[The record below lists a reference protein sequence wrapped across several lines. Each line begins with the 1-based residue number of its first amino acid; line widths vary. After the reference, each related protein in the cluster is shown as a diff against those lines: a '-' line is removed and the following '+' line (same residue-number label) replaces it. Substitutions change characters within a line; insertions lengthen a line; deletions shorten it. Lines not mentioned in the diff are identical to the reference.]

1 MLAPSEYE
9 GIRTAGYLDSAT
21 YGLPPRTTL
30 VALERAVEG
39 WREWEDWHRWE
50 EDGEACRALF
60 ARFAGARPEDVAL
73 LPALSAA
80 AGIVAMS
87 LPARPGDNVVLYER
101 EFHSALL
108 PWMALES
115 RGVEMRFRPLDRLA
129 EAVDERTALVAV
141 SSVQS
146 ADGAVAD
153 LDALKATGVRLFV
166 DATQS
171 AGALPLDLDGIDY
184 LGAAVYKWLCC
195 PRGLAFLYVHPDRL
209 GEIEPWLAGWKST
222 VDPYERYYGPPREL
236 TEDARRLDTS
246 LPWFLAAGARP
257 SLELIVGLG
266 AERIA
271 KHDLA
276 LAHSFCAGLGL
287 PEPAAPIVP
296 LCVADAELALAEL
309 EQAGIRCAGRA
320 GALRFSFHLYNTE
333 EDVERAMAAVKVFAV
348 ES

>member
-1 MLAPSEYE
+1 LLAPSEYE

-21 YGLPPRTTL
+21 YGLPPRSTL
-30 VALERAVEG
+30 AAVELALAG
-39 WREWEDWHRWE
+39 WQEWEDWHRWE

-60 ARFAGARPEDVAL
+60 ARIAGARPEDIAL
-73 LPALSAA
+73 LPAVSAA

-87 LPARPGDNVVLYER
+87 LPARTGDNVVAYEQ

-129 EAVDERTALVAV
+129 EAVDERTALVSV

-146 ADGAVAD
+146 ADGRVAD
-153 LDALKATGVRLFV
+153 LDALRATGVRLFV

-171 AGALPLDLDGIDY
+171 AGALPIDLGGVDY
-184 LGAAVYKWLCC
+184 LAAAVYKWLCC
-195 PRGLAFLYVHPDRL
+195 PRGLAFLYVRPERL
-209 GEIEPWLAGWKST
+209 AEIEPWLAGWKST
-222 VDPYERYYGPPREL
+222 VEPYDRYYGPPREL

-257 SLELIVGLG
+257 SLELIAGLG
-266 AERIA
+266 AERIGV
-271 KHDLA
+271 HDVA
-276 LAHSFCAGLGL
+276 LARAFAAGLGL
-287 PEPAAPIVP
+287 PEPESPIVQ
-296 LCVADAELALAEL
+296 VRVNEAEPALAAL
-309 EQAGIRCAGRA
+309 ERAGIRCAGRA

-333 EDVERAMAAVKVFAV
+333 EDVDRALEAVGVFAA

>member
-9 GIRTAGYLDSAT
+9 GTRTAGYLDSAT
-21 YGLPPRTTL
+21 YGLPPRSAL
-30 VALERAVEG
+30 AALEQALRG

-60 ARFAGARPEDVAL
+60 GRIAGARSEDVAL
-73 LPALSAA
+73 LPAVSAA

-87 LPARPGDNVVLYER
+87 LPAGPGDNVVAYEQ

-129 EAVDERTALVAV
+129 DAVDERTVLVAV

-153 LDALKATGVRLFV
+153 LDALRATGARLFV

-171 AGALPLDLDGIDY
+171 AGAVPIDLGGIDY
-184 LGAAVYKWLCC
+184 LAAAVYKWLCS
-195 PRGLAFLYVHPDRL
+195 PRGLAFLYVRPERL

-222 VDPYERYYGPPREL
+222 IDPYERYYGPPREL
-236 TEDARRLDTS
+236 TRDARRLDTS

-257 SLELIVGLG
+257 SLELIAGLG
-266 AERIA
+266 AEPIA
-271 KHDLA
+271 EHDLA
-276 LAHSFCAGLGL
+276 LARAFSAGLGL
-287 PEPAAPIVP
+287 PEPASPIVQ
-296 LCVADAELALAEL
+296 VRVSDAEQALAGL
-309 EQAGIRCAGRA
+309 ERAGVRCAGRA
-320 GALRFSFHLYNTE
+320 GALRFSFHFYNTQ
-333 EDVERAMAAVKVFAV
+333 EDVARALEAVQVFAA